1 MTNPVN
7 SIVIHRTDDVATA
20 LVKLNPGDS
29 GRYVLQG
36 EICEVAVADMVPKYH
51 KFALRDIAASEPVY
65 KYGEVI
71 GKAIQPICKGAHVHV
86 HNIVSLGSDTL

>member
-7 SIVIHRTDDVATA
+7 SIMIHYADDVATA
-20 LVKLNPGDS
+20 LVKLNPGDF

-36 EICEVAVADMVPKYH
+36 EICEVAVADIIPKYH
-51 KFALRDIAASEPVY
+51 KFALRDIAASEPVH

-71 GKAIQPICKGAHVHV
+71 GKAIQPIRKGAHVHV
-86 HNIVSLGSDTL
+86 HNIVSPGSGTL